1 MKTGSS
7 LSAIALSLVA
17 ISLVAPCGV
26 SLVTAAEPASRV
38 PNVLFCIADDASP
51 HFGVYGCTWAK
62 TPNIDRLAAEG
73 LVFENAYTP
82 TAKCAPSRAAIL
94 TGRNPWQLEE
104 AANHQSFF
112 PAKYKAFTEALAETG
127 IHTGADGK
135 FWGPGDAKT
144 ADGKPRTWGLAKI
157 PGGGKGADAKSS
169 GPGARF
175 QAFLNAR
182 PAGKPFFYWFGST
195 NPHRP
200 YALDS
205 GLAAG
210 KQQTDVDRVPKF
222 WPDNDTVR
230 RDMLDYAVEIEAY
243 DSQVGAILDVLE
255 KSGEAGNTLVIV
267 TSDHGM
273 PFPRV
278 KGHNYHMSNHVP
290 LVARWPGMANKP
302 GARIADFVSFV
313 DLAPTIL
320 EVLGVPNDR
329 AAMSPIT
336 GASFTD
342 LLKGEPVRDRS
353 IVILGRERN
362 DVRARPGTE
371 AGLGYPV
378 RGIRRGTLLYLHNFE
393 PDRWPCG
400 NVELGLLDTDGG
412 PTKKLLED
420 AGDMDRFWQFCFGKR
435 PQEELFDLAADP
447 DCVNNLMSTEGRYTA
462 EAKQLKERLFAELKN
477 QNDPRILGQG
487 AIFDEYPTAKRA
499 RPAPA
504 K

>member
-1 MKTGSS
+1 MKI
-7 LSAIALSLVA
+7 AIAVA
-17 ISLVAPCGV
+17 SVPAILATALFAS
-26 SLVTAAEPASRV
+26 TAAAADV
-38 PNVLFCIADDASP
+38 TTNIVFCIADDASA

-62 TPNIDRLAAEG
+62 TPNIDRLASQG
-73 LVFENAYTP
+73 LVFENVYTP

-112 PAKYKAFTEALAETG
+112 PAKFKAFTESLSESG
-127 IHTGADGK
+127 VHTGADGK

-144 ADGKPRTWGLAKI
+144 ADGQPRTWGLAKFA
-157 PGGGKGADAKSS
+157 GGAKGANGKSS
-169 GPGARF
+169 GSGERF
-175 QAFLNAR
+175 QAFLEAR

-200 YALDS
+200 YAADS
-205 GLAAG
+205 GLSAG
-210 KQQTDVDRVPKF
+210 KKPTDVDRVPKF

-243 DSQVGAILDVLE
+243 DSQVGAVLDVLE
-255 KSGEAGNTLVIV
+255 KSGEAENTLVIV

-278 KGHNYHMSNHVP
+278 KGHNYQMSNHVP
-290 LVARWPGMANKP
+290 LVARWPAVAKKP
-302 GARIADFVSFV
+302 GARVADFVSFV
-313 DLAPTIL
+313 DLAPTML
-320 EVLGVPNDR
+320 DVLGVP
-329 AAMSPIT
+329 AEKSGMSPIT

-342 LLKGEPVRDRS
+342 LLKGAPARDRS

-362 DVRARPGTE
+362 DVWARPGTE

-378 RGIRRGTLLYLHNFE
+378 RGIRKGDLLYLHNFE

-400 NVELGLLDTDGG
+400 NVELGLLDTDGS

-420 AGDMDRFWQFCFGKR
+420 AGDRNPFWQFCFGKR
-435 PQEELFDLAADP
+435 PQEELFDLSVDP
-447 DCVNNLMSTEGRYTA
+447 DCVDNLLSGDGRYAA
-462 EAKQLKERLFAELKN
+462 EAQKLKDRLFAELKA
-477 QNDPRILGQG
+477 QNDPRMLGQG
-487 AIFDEYPTAKRA
+487 AIFDQYPTAKRA
-499 RPAPA
+499 RPAAAA
-504 K
+504 KRPK